1 MDLRTSITNNFLSA
15 ALSDISSV
23 GRHWFSLPRLGAS
36 MLETLISEQGHDVF
50 LFELPPE
57 WEHVLAL
64 KEESHSTLVAIAAK
78 RANLRAEGLADH
90 ALSL

>member
-1 MDLRTSITNNFLSA
+1 MDLRTSITNNHLSA

-23 GRHWFSLPRLGAS
+23 GRHWFSSPRPGAA
-36 MLETLISEQGHDVF
+36 MLETLVSEQGHDVT

-64 KEESHSTLVAIAAK
+64 KEASHKELLEIAAK
-78 RANLRAEGLADH
+78 RANLRAKGVAEH
-90 ALSL
+90 ALPQ